1 MSETRTPGREPEP
14 AEPRRPADD
23 SADHRARR
31 DLQHERERVEHE
43 RENVEHDREH
53 VEHDREHVESDR
65 EDAETARE
73 GAETAREAAETARD
87 QARQTRDDARVESP
101 EFGRL
106 GRPLRRDSPF
116 MIGFLGALGVL
127 LAIGIVDAISQAR
140 SVIILIA
147 VALFLAVGLNPVV
160 EGLTS
165 RGMRRGFAIAIVFAA
180 VIGAFIAFGFAV
192 VPPVI
197 DQTNAFVKELPSYLD
212 DLRGNRTIRDFDN
225 DYHVIAKAQNYVTG
239 PDLGQRL
246 FGGLLGVGRVV
257 VGAVF
262 SAFSLLIMTL
272 YFLAALPSMKR
283 QAYRLIPATRRE
295 RVVLLTDEILSRI
308 GGFVSGALAVAF
320 IAASASYF
328 FLTFLDMP
336 FALALAVFVGV
347 LDLVPLIGATLAAV
361 MVSTIG
367 FIQSPGTGVACVVFY
382 IAYQQLENYVI
393 YPRVMRRAVDVPAPV
408 TIVAVLI
415 GGALLGVT
423 GALLAI
429 PIAAAALLVIRQV
442 TIPRMDRL

>member
-1 MSETRTPGREPEP
+1 VSETRTPDREPDLP
-14 AEPRRPADD
+14 AEPGRPA
-23 SADHRARR
+23 
-31 DLQHERERVEHE
+31 
-43 RENVEHDREH
+43 EHDHQRDHLEH
-53 VEHDREHVESDR
+53 QREHVESDR

-73 GAETAREAAETARD
+73 GAETAREAAETARE
-87 QARQTRDDARVESP
+87 QARQARDDAREEGSDP

-140 SVIILIA
+140 SVLILIA
-147 VALFLAVGLNPVV
+147 VAMFLAVGLNPIV
-160 EGLTS
+160 EGLTT
-165 RGMRRGFAIAIVFAA
+165 RGMRRGFAILIVFVA
-180 VIGAFIAFGFAV
+180 VIGAFVAFGFAV

-225 DYHVIAKAQNYVTG
+225 DYHVIAKAQAYVTG

-257 VGAVF
+257 VSAVF
-262 SAFSLLIMTL
+262 SAFSVLIMTL

-295 RVVLLTDEILSRI
+295 RVVLLSDEILTRI
-308 GGFVSGALAVAF
+308 GGFVSGALTVAF
-320 IAASASYF
+320 IAATASF
-328 FLTFLDMP
+328 CFLMVLDMP
-336 FALALAVFVGV
+336 FALALAVFVGI
-347 LDLVPLIGATLAAV
+347 LDLVPLIGATIAAV
-361 MVSTIG
+361 MVATIG
-367 FIQSPGTGVACVVFY
+367 FIQSPGTGVACLIFY
-382 IAYQQLENYVI
+382 VAYQQFENYVI

-408 TIVAVLI
+408 TVVAVLI

-429 PIAAAALLVIRQV
+429 PVAAAALLVIRQV